1 MKRTIRIVLWNF
13 YVWPITVFALIGY
26 YSDIKESPTVIF
38 GFLTFMTAIIILHL
52 NAWDNERGTKTSRI
66 VYAVLFITWAFL
78 PMFWSKGT
86 DDINLRL
93 VPLYIAVSNYAFRN
107 WELTKKQ
114 SGLGKKSKIIITV
127 FIIISVLISIS
138 IPPYISYNMIRTL
151 KSIYT
156 KEQWGFLYKVP
167 VERKITNAGNQ
178 IKDNVKINYE
188 NFEMKL
194 PVTKIEKG
202 CPNDSKDKTK
212 IIHIERGK
220 LIVISI
226 PGNLLPKDK
235 NGKTPL
241 FEKYNRMLYMTPDK
255 INHLK
260 DSVDIDQCMEKVQ
273 LLITKS
279 SEEFSVG
286 RGSIYKFETSNIRGF
301 EFVNP
306 ELIKKAK
313 YIRVEIFDKND
324 HQYELAFWGF
334 SQEEIDYVLSS
345 IRFN

>member
-1 MKRTIRIVLWNF
+1 MWNF
-13 YVWPITVFALIGY
+13 YVWPITAFALIGY

-38 GFLTFMTAIIILHL
+38 GFLTFMTAVIILHL
-52 NAWDNERGTKTSRI
+52 NAWDKEIGTKKSRI
-66 VYAVLFITWAFL
+66 VYAITFITWSFL
-78 PMFWSKGT
+78 PIFLSKDT
-86 DDINLRL
+86 EHIHLEL

-107 WELTKKQ
+107 WELTKNL

-151 KSIYT
+151 KSIHT

-167 VERKITNAGNQ
+167 VERKIANAGNQ
-178 IKDNVKINYE
+178 IKDNIKINYE

-194 PVTKIEKG
+194 PGKIIEKG
-202 CPNDSKDKTK
+202 CPHDDDSKYK
-212 IIHIERGK
+212 IKSIRIEKNK

-226 PGNLLPKDK
+226 PNNFLPKDK
-235 NGKTPL
+235 NGKEPL
-241 FEKYNRMLYMTPDK
+241 FEKYNRMLCMTPDK
-255 INHLK
+255 INFLNDYK
-260 DSVDIDQCMEKVQ
+260 EKVQ

-279 SEEFSVG
+279 SQESYVG
-286 RGSIYKFETSNIRGF
+286 SGSIYKFETSNIRGF
-301 EFVNP
+301 QFVNS

-313 YIRVEIFDKND
+313 AIKVEIFDKND
-324 HQYELAFWGF
+324 HQYELQFFGF

>member
-1 MKRTIRIVLWNF
+1 
-13 YVWPITVFALIGY
+13 
-26 YSDIKESPTVIF
+26 
-38 GFLTFMTAIIILHL
+38 MTAVIALHL
-52 NAWDNERGTKTSRI
+52 NAWDKEIGTKTSRI

-78 PMFWSKGT
+78 PVFWSKDT
-86 DDINLRL
+86 EHIHLEL

-107 WELTKKQ
+107 WELTKNQ

-167 VERKITNAGNQ
+167 VERKIANAGNQ
-178 IKDNVKINYE
+178 IKENVKIKYE

-194 PVTKIEKG
+194 PVKKIEKG
-202 CPNDSKDKTK
+202 CPDDSKYK
-212 IIHIERGK
+212 IKMIRIEKGK

-226 PGNLLPKDK
+226 PSNFLPKDK
-235 NGKTPL
+235 NGKEPL
-241 FEKYNRMLYMTPDK
+241 FEKYNRMLRMTPDK
-255 INHLK
+255 INFLNDYK
-260 DSVDIDQCMEKVQ
+260 EKVQ
-273 LLITKS
+273 LLIAKS
-279 SEEFSVG
+279 SQAFYVG
-286 RGSIYKFETSNIRGF
+286 SDSIYKFETSNIRGF
-301 EFVNP
+301 QFINS

-313 YIRVEIFDKND
+313 AIKVEIFDKND
-324 HQYELAFWGF
+324 HQYELQFFGF

>member
-1 MKRTIRIVLWNF
+1 MKRPIRIILWNL
-13 YVWPITVFALIGY
+13 YVWPITVIALFSC
-26 YSDIKESPTVIF
+26 YSALKESPIIIF
-38 GFLTFMTAIIILHL
+38 NFLTFITAVIVLHL
-52 NAWDNERGTKTSRI
+52 NAWDKEIGTKTSRI

-78 PMFWSKGT
+78 PMFLSKGT
-86 DDINLRL
+86 DEIHFKL

-107 WELTKKQ
+107 WKLTKNQ
-114 SGLGKKSKIIITV
+114 SVLGKKSKIIITV

-138 IPPYISYNMIRTL
+138 IPPYISYTMIRAL

-167 VERKITNAGNQ
+167 VERKIANTGNQ

-194 PVTKIEKG
+194 PVKKIEKG

-226 PGNLLPKDK
+226 PGNFLPKDK
-235 NGKTPL
+235 NGKMPL

-255 INHLK
+255 INFLK
-260 DSVDIDQCMEKVQ
+260 DIEDQFMEVQ

-279 SEEFSVG
+279 SEESSVG
-286 RGSIYKFETSNIRGF
+286 RGSIYKFETSGIKGF

-306 ELIKKAK
+306 ELMKKTK
-313 YIRVEIFDKND
+313 YIKVEIFDKND
-324 HQYELAFWGF
+324 HQYELEFWGF